1 MFTGINKEELSE
13 IKEMDISQ
21 QIKTIVAIRF
31 KDLCFFQNLEFRNN
45 KGLSIGNT
53 KIDQDPVD

>member
-1 MFTGINKEELSE
+1 
-13 IKEMDISQ
+13 MDISQ

-31 KDLCFFQNLEFRNN
+31 KGLCFFQNLEFRNN